1 METLKHEWTNSKGDK
16 LVFTGKVDFE
26 LNSQGEFKTESK
38 LRRLVQELKV
48 NGEDIFGYVRD
59 LEKSHPL
66 YKVGARATFGKFAI
80 TEKDLN
86 AINDIM
92 EILKKSEEYQTS
104 QKIKNNHDKML
115 DKYCSEKKAIEEMSA
130 GGELCK

>member
-16 LVFTGKVDFE
+16 LVFACKVDFE
-26 LNSQGEFKTESK
+26 LNSQGDYKTESK

-66 YKVGARATFGKFAI
+66 YKAGARATFGKFAI
-80 TEKDLN
+80 IEKDLN
-86 AINDIM
+86 AINNIM
-92 EILKKSEEYQTS
+92 ATLENSEEYQTS
-104 QKIKNNHDKML
+104 EKIKNNQNKML
-115 DKYCSEKKAIEEMSA
+115 DKYYSEKKSIEEMSA
-130 GGELCK
+130 GGEVCK